1 MDSSKSNLDPDA
13 PAFNKRSPDQAES
26 KNNSVQGRDNE
37 GANDVKNVPGVCPVQ
52 KIRVR
57 DSEGNL
63 KTLIAMLDTGS
74 NTSLL
79 SKRAAKLLG
88 LSGPQTHV
96 TMNLAGGQQRG
107 AVSEVLEIV
116 IESPVD
122 EDIRENLQVH
132 TVRKPCSSAK
142 TVSRKTVE
150 AYPHLKTIADKL
162 YLSGG
167 TVDLLIGTD
176 FVDAF
181 VDIH

>member
-57 DSEGNL
+57 DSEGNF
-63 KTLIAMLDTGS
+63 KTLIAMLDTGIC
-74 NTSLL
+74 LL
-79 SKRAAKLLG
+79 SERTAKLLG
-88 LSGPQTHV
+88 LSGPQTHL

-107 AVSEVLEIV
+107 EVSEVLEIV

-167 TVDLLIGTD
+167 TVDLLTGTD